1 LEVLVIRRLVPW
13 AIGIFVVYYIWT
25 YPANFGHLLL
35 LAGGA
40 ILAACGHLATAVNS
54 L

>member
-1 LEVLVIRRLVPW
+1 MLRHLIPW
-13 AIGIFVVYYIWT
+13 AAGIFVVYYAWT
-25 YPANFGHLLL
+25 FPSNFGHLLL

-40 ILAACGHLATAVNS
+40 ILAACGRLAILVNS